1 MKGTACPRSSDP
13 FYVETYYI
21 YSIVYSDPFY
31 VETYYI
37 KWVNTTWTFKQYMR
51 QFLIYL
57 VKFLLILYV
66 QEVVGTT
73 NEEKAFPPAHGC
85 RFSFISTFADRRLS
99 INIQHQR
106 RKKKKEDL
114 REKL

>member
-1 MKGTACPRSSDP
+1 MKDTACPRSSDP

-66 QEVVGTT
+66 QEVVTKFLNPNFEIVT
-73 NEEKAFPPAHGC
+73 L
-85 RFSFISTFADRRLS
+85 LS
-99 INIQHQR
+99 VQEVVTHF
-106 RKKKKEDL
+106 K
-114 REKL
+114 